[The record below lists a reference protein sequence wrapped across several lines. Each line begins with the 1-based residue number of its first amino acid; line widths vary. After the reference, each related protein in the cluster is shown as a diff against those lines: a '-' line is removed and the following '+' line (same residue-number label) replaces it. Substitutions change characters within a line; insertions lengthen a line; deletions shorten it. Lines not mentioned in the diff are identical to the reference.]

1 MRRNFGAL
9 MENNGGEEGRRKSY
23 VEGRRRAAEIFE
35 EGERNLA
42 FIKKNDFLFP
52 FFSHKAM
59 PLVPF

>member
-1 MRRNFGAL
+1 

-23 VEGRRRAAEIFE
+23 VKGRRRAAEISE

-59 PLVPF
+59 PLVPS